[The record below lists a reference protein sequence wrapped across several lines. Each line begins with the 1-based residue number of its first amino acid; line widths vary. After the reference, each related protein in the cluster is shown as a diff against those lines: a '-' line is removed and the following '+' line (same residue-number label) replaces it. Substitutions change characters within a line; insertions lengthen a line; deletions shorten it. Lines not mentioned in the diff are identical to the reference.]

1 MCIFPKSASFFPLT
15 LVHPIQHC
23 RQVCVVPLNVPVDF
37 GIHVYQHCNGDHS
50 CYQQIVNERVKH
62 RVDMVHVSDVMI
74 PAWNW
79 FRNWI
84 LSLFQKY
91 MIPIPI
97 PVPTAPGTNSKMEL
111 VPRRKSIPQLD
122 LDPGLESVPLIQLA
136 LQIGQD
142 VVHD

>member
-1 MCIFPKSASFFPLT
+1 
-15 LVHPIQHC
+15 
-23 RQVCVVPLNVPVDF
+23 
-37 GIHVYQHCNGDHS
+37 
-50 CYQQIVNERVKH
+50 
-62 RVDMVHVSDVMI
+62 MI

-111 VPRRKSIPQLD
+111 GPWHESIPQLD